1 MAEQRIDITELI
13 DRQRIGAF
21 QKKIAALCAAIAF
34 LEGFNTQSVGYI
46 APVLAQIFHLQAG
59 QLGLFFSLGLFG
71 LLCGALFVAPL
82 ADRIGRRTVLL
93 YCVPV
98 LGIFALL
105 TAFSTSLAMLDATRF
120 ATGLAIGG
128 ALPNTIA
135 LTSEYA
141 PRRRRAVM
149 VAVMFSGF
157 IVGSIVAALT
167 AGWLVSAGWKSVF
180 IVGGSLCLVVAP
192 ILLAQLPESV
202 RFLVR
207 RGADPARIARLIKQL
222 FPALAL
228 SPGVTFTA
236 AEESAARVSVRA
248 LFDDGRAKST
258 VLLWIVSFTSLF
270 NIFLMA
276 NWLPTEMR
284 TLGFPIQIAILVGAV
299 LQVGGLCGIFFGWLA
314 DRIGANIALSL
325 AYLTG
330 AIGVVLIPL
339 AGATPVPVMA
349 AVFATGFG
357 ILGGQT
363 VTNAVCAMFYPTE
376 IRSTGIGWATGIGRA
391 GSIIGPGLA
400 GILLQISIPAKYVI
414 LLAVIPA
421 LIAATAAF
429 LLDRIRG
436 AFSTSEEPL
445 ALQPIERV

>member
-1 MAEQRIDITELI
+1 MAEQRIDVTELI

-21 QKKIAALCAAIAF
+21 QKKIAAVCGAIAF

-46 APVLAQIFHLQAG
+46 APVLAQSFHLQAG

-82 ADRIGRRTVLL
+82 ADRVGRRIVLL

-98 LGIFALL
+98 LGVFVLL
-105 TAFSTSLAMLDATRF
+105 TAFSTSIAMLDAMRF

-157 IVGSIVAALT
+157 IIGSIVAAFT
-167 AGWLVSAGWKSVF
+167 AGWLTTAGWRSVF
-180 IVGGSLCLVVAP
+180 FVGGSLCFIVTPL
-192 ILLAQLPESV
+192 ILIQLPESV

-207 RGADPARIARLIKQL
+207 RGADPLRVSRLVQQL
-222 FPALAL
+222 FPALL
-228 SPGVTFTA
+228 LNRDVVFTA
-236 AEESAARVSVRA
+236 AEESASRVSVRA
-248 LFDDGRAKST
+248 LFDDGRARST

-284 TLGFPIQIAILVGAV
+284 TLGFPIGIAILVGAV

-330 AIGVVLIPL
+330 AVGVVMIPL
-339 AGATPVPVMA
+339 AGTSPLLVMA
-349 AVFATGFG
+349 AVYVTGFG

-363 VTNAVCAMFYPTE
+363 VTNAVSAMFYPTE

-421 LIAATAAF
+421 LVAATAAF

-436 AFSTSEEPL
+436 AFSVKDESLT
-445 ALQPIERV
+445 LQSIEQV